1 MKHWMSLLLCLSLLV
16 CLLSTASASEL
27 RSYQLDL
34 SADGEYEKE
43 VATGQVVTV
52 QLVLRRTDSLE
63 KAELYALQTELLY
76 DDSFFSFVP
85 ESVITAPGVEW
96 SDLER
101 RDGGRAFYFSF
112 VSFSGGEL
120 WEAETVVGSFQL
132 QVTAT
137 EGTSRILPVNSL
149 ISAQNGRDSF
159 VCTDNSVTFTVTSEP
174 SSTKTP
180 NGTNTAKSEKSR
192 LWQWLLLA
200 LAGFFVLLLAFLAL
214 FGKRRVRFETNGGT
228 ELEPVRVKRGS
239 LLKEPMTPLK
249 PGAEFA
255 GWYRDAAF
263 QKPWRFDCR
272 RVYASMTL
280 YARWK

>member
-1 MKHWMSLLLCLSLLV
+1 MKHWINLLVCLCLLV
-16 CLLSTASASEL
+16 CLLSTASASES

-34 SADGEYEKE
+34 SADGKYDAE
-43 VATGQVVTV
+43 VTPQQVVTV
-52 QLVLRRTDSLE
+52 QLMLRRTDSME

-76 DDSFFSFVP
+76 DDSFFTLVP

-101 RDGGRAFYFSF
+101 RDGGRAFYFTF

-132 QVTAT
+132 QVTAA

-149 ISAQNGRDSF
+149 ISAQNGCDSF
-159 VCTDNSVTFTVTSEP
+159 VCTDNSVTFTLTADP
-174 SSTKTP
+174 SGTVPSD
-180 NGTNTAKSEKSR
+180 GTNAGESAGSR

-200 LAGFFVLLLAFLAL
+200 LAAFSVLILAFLAL

-239 LLKEPMTPLK
+239 LLTEPMTPVK